1 MNFWVIVYAIGAAQ
15 AVLLALALWRRA
27 ANPQANRILAVWLAL
42 VGLDLAIKALYLA
55 APEPAPDLLRANR
68 FVALFP
74 FLYGSLFYLYVRAL
88 TTARGFAVRDI
99 VHLAGFLLMCVAIG
113 PGFLAGPEHAG
124 RDFTFW
130 FASRP
135 PPYWLFN
142 VLLFVYSLS
151 YVIAA
156 LVRVQRYRHWLR
168 QRRSDADRMS
178 LRWIDALA
186 LGQIVIWCIASAQTL
201 LRIPYVDYYLIYGA
215 VAVWVCVVGWFSLG
229 QPPVLDQRGRGE
241 HALGGLASG
250 GHASGGRAAG
260 EHAREGRALD
270 GPQLLDD
277 EPTAD
282 GAREDDARILAV
294 EARLSQLMA
303 QDALY
308 REPAL
313 TIGQVAKRSGY
324 PEYLVSL
331 VINSRMGGNFWDY
344 INRHRVDA
352 ACACLANGE
361 DGRTILEIAYAC
373 GFTSKSTFNAAFKR
387 QVGQTPSAYRKHPG
401 SHSTDALDAN

>member
-1 MNFWVIVYAIGAAQ
+1 MNLWVTVYAIGAAQ
-15 AVLLALALWRRA
+15 AVLLALALWRRE
-27 ANPQANRILAVWLAL
+27 ANPQANRILAVWLAI
-42 VGLDLAIKALYLA
+42 VGLDLAVKALHLA
-55 APEPAPDLLRANR
+55 ASETAPDLLQAYR

-88 TTARGFAVRDI
+88 TTARGFALRDV
-99 VHLAGFLLMCVAIG
+99 VHVAGFLLMCVAIA
-113 PGFLAGPEHAG
+113 PWLPASPEHVG
-124 RDFTFW
+124 GDFTFW
-130 FASRP
+130 FTSRP

-142 VLLFVYSLS
+142 ALLFVYSLS

-156 LVRVQRYRHWLR
+156 LVRVQRYRRRMR

-178 LRWIDALA
+178 LHWIDALA
-186 LGQIVIWCIASAQTL
+186 IGQIVIWCIASAQAL
-201 LRIPYVDYYLIYGA
+201 VRIPYVDYYLIYGA

-229 QPPVLDQRGRGE
+229 QPPVVDQSSE
-241 HALGGLASG
+241 PDQQAS
-250 GHASGGRAAG
+250 AD
-260 EHAREGRALD
+260 EARD
-270 GPQLLDD
+270 
-277 EPTAD
+277 
-282 GAREDDARILAV
+282 DDARFPLV

-324 PEYLVSL
+324 PEYLVSA
-331 VINSRMGGNFWDY
+331 VINRRLGGNFWDY
-344 INRHRVDA
+344 INRHRIEA
-352 ACACLANGE
+352 ARACLADHD

-387 QVGQTPSAYRKHPG
+387 QGGQTPSAYRQHHAGG
-401 SHSTDALDAN
+401 STGA